1 MLPFKY
7 RGQDYILQTRCLSPR
22 LLICLIS
29 IMCIKTLFKD
39 LKFSSNSAFEC
50 IRCLHPFIYL
60 KGVDDVAH
68 NWKTPG
74 DCNGIS
80 LQKKGYR
87 EPNPS
92 EYIRL
97 RREWWSRTATRS
109 SKQWWE
115 LKDAKYF
122 GVCPKFAGRLNFLGN
137 FVSWIPGA

>member
-1 MLPFKY
+1 MTVVITHNFNRVYCNTLGIAYLVVLVLGLITRIVMLPFKY
-7 RGQDYILQTRCLSPR
+7 RGPDYIFQTRCLSPR

-68 NWKTPG
+68 NRKTPS

-87 EPNPS
+87 EPSPR

-97 RREWWSRTATRS
+97 RREW
-109 SKQWWE
+109 
-115 LKDAKYF
+115 
-122 GVCPKFAGRLNFLGN
+122 
-137 FVSWIPGA
+137 